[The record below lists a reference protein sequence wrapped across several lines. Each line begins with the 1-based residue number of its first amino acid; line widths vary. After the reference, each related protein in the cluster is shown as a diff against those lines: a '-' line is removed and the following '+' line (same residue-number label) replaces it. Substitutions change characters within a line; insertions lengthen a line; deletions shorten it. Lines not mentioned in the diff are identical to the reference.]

1 MMINDVIRKDNESY
15 IAFAKRI
22 TNGKADGT
30 LDIDYVE
37 WGNAL
42 ISKEYSSDNLRKAFY
57 FMQLFLERTDE
68 EDYKNF
74 TEDDL
79 IREIEDK
86 KIELQKERYKYQD
99 YRNAYNK
106 LIRQRSRQEELNEI
120 IIDTIKNSDLPKL
133 NYVKKEFTPSDNDL
147 MISIN
152 DVHYGIEI
160 DNYWNKYNSD
170 ICRDMFEEYLDK
182 ILQVKKI
189 HNSQNCFICANGDLI
204 SGMNHLVVSLENREN
219 IIKQIMGVSELIANF
234 VYELS
239 QNFENV
245 YFASVAGNHSR
256 LTTNKNDAMK
266 DERLDILVEFY
277 LKARLQQ
284 LKNVHFKA
292 ENIDTTITLVTA
304 RGRNYGC
311 VHGDY
316 EENNTKLLSLI
327 TMIDKPLY
335 AILLGH
341 KHRNK
346 SDSIQNV
353 KIVMAGSFQSTDSYC
368 VQQRIVGRPQQLICV
383 CDEDGIMCMY
393 DVDFKKNW
401 N

>member
-1 MMINDVIRKDNESY
+1 MINDVIRKDNESY